1 MTESSFQN
9 LVKGKNVVYITVKN
23 RDYIRVSQI
32 ERILGKSAASYKVY
46 ASEKGNPLTRALD
59 LRRRVKEID
68 LAATDVVI
76 VGFLPQLIW
85 KDIMKVARGQMR
97 GAGGEDKSFEKKAP
111 YLVADF
117 FLSLYDTVVLD
128 RKLIRTTNPLT
139 GILRRMDKRVLAG
152 ADLVMTDTK
161 ANADFLAKE
170 YDINPDKFETLYL
183 EADKR
188 IYDAKFFSPE
198 RKKAGVKESEAN
210 VLYFGTGLPLQGT
223 DIILKAFS
231 LIAAKGKNITCTFIG
246 STKGIPKPVV
256 DVARLY
262 SDIEIINWLPQEEL
276 ANHIRMAD
284 LCVAGHFNKDIDKA
298 DRTIPGKAIIYEA
311 MEKKMIL
318 GDTKANRELFAE
330 DERHIFVQ
338 RGDAMELS
346 RKIALCLKK

>member
-46 ASEKGNPLTRALD
+46 ASEKGNPLTRTLD
-59 LRRRVKEID
+59 LRWRVKEID

-85 KDIMKVARGQMR
+85 EKIKKRNK
-97 GAGGEDKSFEKKAP
+97 GAV
-111 YLVADF
+111 LVADF

-128 RKLIRTTNPLT
+128 RKLVSDGGLVA
-139 GILRRMDKRVLAG
+139 GKMHEMDKRVLEE
-152 ADLVMTDTK
+152 ADLVLTDTR
-161 ANADFLAKE
+161 ADADFFAKE
-170 YDINPDKFETLYL
+170 YKVDKDKFETLYL

-188 IYDAKFFSPE
+188 IYDAKVFSPE

-246 STKGIPKPVV
+246 STKEIPKPVV

-262 SDIEIINWLPQEEL
+262 SDIEIINWLPQEAL
-276 ANHIRMAD
+276 ADRIRIAD
-284 LCVAGHFNKDIDKA
+284 LCIAGHFNKDIDKA

>member
-161 ANADFLAKE
+161 ANAELLKDTAPMKCYADHNLSYSTNEITIYWNSPLVFTLA
-170 YDINPDKFETLYL
+170 YMMTFFADQ
-183 EADKR
+183 EA
-188 IYDAKFFSPE
+188 
-198 RKKAGVKESEAN
+198 
-210 VLYFGTGLPLQGT
+210 
-223 DIILKAFS
+223 
-231 LIAAKGKNITCTFIG
+231 
-246 STKGIPKPVV
+246 
-256 DVARLY
+256 
-262 SDIEIINWLPQEEL
+262 
-276 ANHIRMAD
+276 
-284 LCVAGHFNKDIDKA
+284 
-298 DRTIPGKAIIYEA
+298 
-311 MEKKMIL
+311 
-318 GDTKANRELFAE
+318 
-330 DERHIFVQ
+330 
-338 RGDAMELS
+338 
-346 RKIALCLKK
+346 